1 MCHLAFADLC
11 MGVYLVVIATEDL
24 LTQGRYHN
32 HAVDWQMGPGCSAAG
47 FFTVCSISS
56 VCEH

>member
-24 LTQGRYHN
+24 FTRGRYYN

-47 FFTVCSISS
+47 FFTVCI
-56 VCEH
+56 